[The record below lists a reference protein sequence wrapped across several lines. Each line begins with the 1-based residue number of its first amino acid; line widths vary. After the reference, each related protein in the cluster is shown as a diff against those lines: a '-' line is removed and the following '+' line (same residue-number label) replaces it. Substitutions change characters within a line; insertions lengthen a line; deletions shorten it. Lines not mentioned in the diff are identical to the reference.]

1 MKLLP
6 FVRVAKYA
14 EALEGSVF
22 FTSLAQGDLERLD
35 CSSQGC
41 GSPVTITS
49 GLESYGGLLPWKG
62 RLLAAL
68 KSHQVV
74 SLDPWCSTGCPTTQL
89 VDVKRVLAGAN
100 ESFNVRGLTW
110 HPSWK
115 QQIFYFHLVL

>member
-1 MKLLP
+1 MMKLLP
-6 FVRVAKYA
+6 FILAILAKYA
-14 EALEGSVF
+14 GALEGSVF

-68 KSHQVV
+68 KSHHVV
-74 SLDPWCSTGCPTTQL
+74 ALDPWCIGCPTTQL

-100 ESFNVRGLTW
+100 ESYNVRGLTW
-110 HPSWK
+110 HPSC
-115 QQIFYFHLVL
+115 